1 MIRPMRRWLLI
12 LMVAL
17 LPLRGWVGDA
27 MAAQMAGQQLT
38 AIESIAG
45 EVRTER
51 ATGHF
56 VLEDAAHDC
65 HSVAPASDPAEGSCA
80 SCVQCQVCSALVLP
94 SGAGPGAAV
103 PARGVPAAK
112 GVHFA
117 SAPRAPVFKPPI
129 A

>member
-1 MIRPMRRWLLI
+1 MRRWLLI

-27 MAAQMAGQQLT
+27 MAAQMLGQQLA
-38 AIESIAG
+38 AIESVA
-45 EVRTER
+45 ESAHRER

-56 VLEDAAHDC
+56 DSKDAAHDC
-65 HSVAPASDPAEGSCA
+65 HSAAPVADPAEGSCA

-94 SGAGPGAAV
+94 SRVGPGAAV
-103 PARGVPAAK
+103 EARGLPATE